1 MKRYQMKLR
10 VLQVAGLLGLG
21 GAASAAFAHH
31 GWSWYGNED
40 FTLTAVVVE
49 KHFGNPHDRM
59 IVEADGQRWNLLL
72 SPPSRSRSAGFAE
85 ENVEVGD
92 TITAYG
98 HRRSEGDQFE
108 MKTERLQVGEKL
120 YNLYPDRS

>member
-1 MKRYQMKLR
+1 MNKRNF
-10 VLQVAGLLGLG
+10 AGFLGLTL
-21 GAASAAFAHH
+21 ATLSASTLAHH

-49 KHFGNPHDRM
+49 KEFGNPHDRM
-59 IVEADGQRWNLLL
+59 TVEADGQRWNLLL
-72 SPPSRSRSAGFAE
+72 SPPSRSRSAGFTADK
-85 ENVEVGD
+85 VEVGD

-98 HRRSEGDQFE
+98 HRRSSGDLFE
-108 MKTERLQVGEKL
+108 MKTERLQVGDQM